1 MKKSLIIIFLL
12 FSPNIFSQYEILID
26 KYSTDDYTYPFI
38 REGMK
43 IQFLLNNNPSAL
55 VVSEYNL
62 ESGKF
67 IPIKAFYITEWFNN
81 YNRDGYNWFF
91 LRGDPFGEFSINYNP
106 KTKKATFADIS
117 SRYTQEFTFLSGET
131 SINNKVSSIRKKF
144 LEEKNKNDKEIGNK
158 LNEIINK
165 GHIILLPN
173 YRNTINNDVFSN
185 KLKNKYLNILE
196 NKITSFN
203 DSIISLFTIE
213 LENKKKESLVS
224 HMKSLVEY
232 GNLDSL
238 QNKINDKFELD
249 KPLSF
254 INTEKFREYL
264 VDFIINQLSI
274 ISEIKPFGIPKS
286 YESNAISFG
295 VYIKLKEGKI
305 TMISARGFLD
315 GQTLDY
321 NLSEDEKEQIETFTF
336 FNISPHTQ
344 FINIEAEAKLVKQN
358 QTFIH
363 NKKEP
368 KTLYVNK
375 NLLNADERSIFT
387 GVIWKQNEIFFK
399 KKSNDLVTITTKTF
413 KSQKNQIKLNLD
425 DTYGIIR
432 SDFGLN
438 LSEQM
443 FENLNSYF
451 NSADTNKKN
460 WYFSDDKKIVNVY
473 NEWVY
478 ELYIGNKKFNKN
490 IKLEFTGLNPL
501 KYLTRPT
508 YLNKPFYTISVY
520 QVY

>member
-12 FSPNIFSQYEILID
+12 FSPNVFSQYEILID
-26 KYSTDDYTYPFI
+26 KYSTDEYTYPFI

-43 IQFLLNNNPSAL
+43 IQFLLNNNPSDV

-106 KTKKATFADIS
+106 KTKKATFADKY
-117 SRYTQEFTFLSGET
+117 SRYTQEFTFISGET

-144 LEEKNKNDKEIGNK
+144 FDEKFKNDKEIGNK

-165 GHIILLPN
+165 RNIKSLPN

-185 KLKNKYLNILE
+185 ELKNKYLNILE

-213 LENKKKESLVS
+213 LENKKKESLFS

-254 INTEKFREYL
+254 INTEQFREYL
-264 VDFIINQLSI
+264 VDFIINRLTDR
-274 ISEIKPFGIPKS
+274 KFFGISKG
-286 YESNAISFG
+286 YESNAISFRLN
-295 VYIKLKEGKI
+295 IKLKEGKI
-305 TMISARGFLD
+305 KTNSSWGFLD

-336 FNISPHTQ
+336 FNISPQTQ
-344 FINIEAEAKLVKQN
+344 FINIEAETKLVKQN

-438 LSEQM
+438 LSQQM

-460 WYFSDDKKIVNVY
+460 WYFSDNKKIVNVY

-490 IKLEFTGLNPL
+490 IKVKFTGLNPL